1 MRRRTDATNANKET
15 GLRMDDREWIER
27 AQKGD
32 SDALARLLRQHYAFL
47 LKYMTKITFQP
58 ALAEDLTQETMMR
71 CIEKIR
77 LYNFTSKFSSWL
89 ITIGTNLYFDHAR
102 KKKREKE
109 WRDGELSL
117 RQIKWHAEQKGE
129 EWSDVLD
136 ALGRM
141 PDGVRIPI
149 VLKHYYGY
157 AYEEIAG
164 MLDIAVGTV
173 KSRIHNGIKSLRM
186 ELEPLEETKT

>member
-1 MRRRTDATNANKET
+1 
-15 GLRMDDREWIER
+15 MDDRLWIER

-32 SDALARLLRQHYAFL
+32 SDALAQLLRQHYAFL

-102 KKKREKE
+102 RKKREKE
-109 WRDGELSL
+109 WQDQEQAL
-117 RQIKWHAEQKGE
+117 RQIKWSAGQKGE

-136 ALGRM
+136 ALGRL
-141 PDGVRIPI
+141 PDQVRIPI

-157 AYEEIAG
+157 AYEEIAD
-164 MLDIAVGTV
+164 MLDIAEGTV
-173 KSRIHNGIKSLRM
+173 KSRIHNGIKSLRK
-186 ELEPLEETKT
+186 ELDPHERT

>member
-1 MRRRTDATNANKET
+1 
-15 GLRMDDREWIER
+15 MDDRQWIER

-58 ALAEDLTQETMMR
+58 ALAEELTQETMLR

-89 ITIGTNLYFDHAR
+89 MTIGTRLYFDHLR
-102 KKKREKE
+102 KKKRERE
-109 WRDGELSL
+109 WRHAEQEQEQAL
-117 RQIKWHAEQKGE
+117 RQIKWQAQRSGE
-129 EWSDVLD
+129 AWSDLLD
-136 ALGRM
+136 ALGRL
-141 PDGVRIPI
+141 PDGVRVPI

-157 AYEEIAG
+157 AYEEIAD

-173 KSRIHNGIKSLRM
+173 KSRVHNGIKSLRM
-186 ELEPLEETKT
+186 ELGDPHERT

>member
-1 MRRRTDATNANKET
+1 
-15 GLRMDDREWIER
+15 MDDRVWIER

-32 SDALARLLRQHYAFL
+32 SDALAQLLRQHYAFL

-89 ITIGTNLYFDHAR
+89 ITIGTNLYFDHTR
-102 KKKREKE
+102 RKKREKE
-109 WRDGELSL
+109 WRDQEQAL
-117 RQIKWHAEQKGE
+117 RQIKWSAGQKSE

-136 ALGRM
+136 SLGRL
-141 PDGVRIPI
+141 PDNVRIPI

-157 AYEEIAG
+157 SYEEIAD
-164 MLDIAVGTV
+164 MLEIAEGTV
-173 KSRIHNGIKSLRM
+173 KSRIHNGIKSLRK
-186 ELEPLEETKT
+186 ELDPHERT